1 MKDIRT
7 YIKENL
13 DEENLIWKIET
24 YFKRKP
30 EQYKAFT
37 NIVKKCKQ
45 DVTVTKEKVEEYFKD
60 TNIKIKPF
68 VDFLDEE
75 INVENDINKDYYY
88 CLKKVIETILN
99 NKSIDIEQM

>member
-37 NIVKKCKQ
+37 KIVQKCKQ
-45 DVTVTKEKVEEYFKD
+45 DMVVTKENVEAYFKD
-60 TNIKIKPF
+60 TDIKIKPF
-68 VDFLDEE
+68 VHFLDEE
-75 INVENDINKDYYY
+75 INTENDINKDYYY
-88 CLKKVIETILN
+88 CLSKIIKCIID
-99 NKSIDIEQM
+99 NKSIELN